1 LWVVGSDDGRGVWRW
16 DGQKWQ
22 MQPAIPA
29 TLEVATVVRVD
40 GALLV
45 LGQIAAT
52 TGLSAWTLAPQA
64 QSWQPGVDFT
74 HAVADVQLVV
84 LEGVVYL
91 FGDGAHVW
99 RLDAAAQRWVA
110 DRDLPFG
117 WSRGAV
123 TTVLGSILVI
133 DATTPAL
140 WAYVPGQ
147 GVVSKQIV
155 PTQIALGRQVVT
167 WQAQLIMP
175 NLDGTVINAYQA
187 VYQTF
192 VPVMP

>member
-1 LWVVGSDDGRGVWRW
+1 MGRCGH
-16 DGQKWQ
+16 
-22 MQPAIPA
+22 
-29 TLEVATVVRVD
+29 
-40 GALLV
+40 
-45 LGQIAAT
+45 LGRKNAPDSV
-52 TGLSAWTLAPQA
+52 SAWILAPQA
-64 QSWQPGVDFT
+64 QSWRAGVDFD
-74 HAVADVQLVV
+74 HRLSSIQLVV
-84 LEGVVYL
+84 LEGVIYL

-99 RLDAAAQRWVA
+99 RLDISAQRWVA
-110 DRDLPFG
+110 DRDLPFE
-117 WSRGAV
+117 WSVGAV

-140 WAYVPGQ
+140 WAYVPSQ

-175 NLDGTVINAYQA
+175 NLDGTIMNAYQA
-187 VYQTF
+187 IYQTF

>member
-1 LWVVGSDDGRGVWRW
+1 VSV
-16 DGQKWQ
+16 
-22 MQPAIPA
+22 
-29 TLEVATVVRVD
+29 
-40 GALLV
+40 
-45 LGQIAAT
+45 
-52 TGLSAWTLAPQA
+52 WTLAPQT
-64 QSWQPGVDFT
+64 QSWQPGVDFG
-74 HAVADVQLVV
+74 HAVLDPQLVM

-91 FGDGAHVW
+91 FGDGVHVW
-99 RLDAAAQRWVA
+99 RFDALAQRWVA
-110 DRDLPFG
+110 DRDLPFV
-117 WSRGAV
+117 WTTGAV
-123 TTVLGSILVI
+123 TTVLGSILLI

-187 VYQTF
+187 IYQTF